1 MFEKYKGKTMHPEFI
16 QDDVTIE
23 NLLHTYKAYN
33 RENFLENSKELREYL
48 GHGSSKNVARL
59 IVE

>member
-23 NLLHTYKAYN
+23 NLLPAYKAYN